1 MTERSLRGP
10 SVSEA
15 GDRAERLRALD
26 ANGSFI
32 VEAPA
37 GSGKTA
43 LLIHRFLTLLATP
56 GVEEPESI
64 IAITFTRK
72 AAGEMRHR
80 LISALQDANQSSDP
94 DETTSLHEQQTR
106 ALARR
111 VLERDRQRDWL
122 LVENA
127 SRLHIQTI
135 DSLCA
140 SLTRRMPWISRMGA
154 PPQPEENPGYL
165 YAQAARA
172 TLELLDSD
180 GANPDRVSALTTLLR
195 HLDNNVRRV
204 AGLLAAMLRRRDQWL
219 RHVVRNPTTDAF
231 REAIESALNGI
242 VTGELEQLERSFPDD
257 ALVETVTHA
266 RYAAANLIDEGLQSP
281 IVDCLDLDGLPGI
294 GDLKAWLGL
303 GELFLTRNGKRR
315 TQVDR
320 RHGFPPTKEG
330 RIAKRGCLAI
340 RLDDDFLERLHRV
353 RLLPP
358 TAVGDTQWNV
368 LQALVELLP
377 VAVGQLKLA
386 FQATG
391 KVDFA
396 EIAHACRQAL
406 GTPEAPTDLAFALD
420 CRIGH
425 LLIDEFQ
432 DTSQGQFDLIESLTS
447 DWQSNDGRTLFLVGD
462 PMQSIYRFREAEV
475 GLFLRARQQGVGNV
489 RLIPLRLS
497 VNFRSSSGIVEW
509 VNRALGDAFPA
520 EEDTFTGAVTYTP
533 AVAFDDP
540 HQASVAGTDAGRDR
554 SADRSVRI
562 YPSFDKD
569 SDSEAAEVLEI
580 IRRTRASDAGPGAG
594 TIAVLVRSRGHLIR
608 TVAALRRAGERFRAV
623 EIDALGARPVVRD
636 LLALTRALL
645 HPADR
650 VSWLSVLRA
659 PWCGL
664 TRADLHALAGGD
676 PTSAVWDLMRDPAR
690 CQSLSDNGQQ
700 RLSRVRGTI
709 GDAIDRRG
717 TMPVRRWVEGVWVG
731 LGGPACLDSRTGL
744 EDAAAFLDLL
754 EESVRGADIED
765 EREFALAV
773 DKLYARPDVEADEG
787 LQLLTIHKAKGLEF
801 DTVILPGLGRW
812 VRGEDSTLMMWLEY
826 VDRQGIAQLLMAP
839 IRETGSDDDPLYAY
853 LRWVQSI
860 RSEHESTRLL
870 YVAATR
876 ARRSL
881 HLLGHAQV
889 ARHTDGRSVK
899 PPGSRSLLH
908 KIWASVEDDYRRVL
922 AHGPMAD
929 GSSGEGSEDG
939 LVGGPDDGVETP
951 GPVRRRLRL
960 DWEAPRLGP
969 VLEWPPDG
977 AAGSNPAN
985 PADPA
990 KTDDGS
996 PVNPTF
1002 DWASELQRR
1011 VGIVVHSLL
1020 QRTYFDSAETGR
1032 PQGWNRETVLAAL
1045 RTEGL
1050 DGEKLSEACRRVE
1063 GALQGALTDER
1074 GRWILSGHEEDRR
1087 EYAISAVTKGRLQ
1100 RFVLDRTFVH
1110 DGVRWIVDYKT
1121 GVHYGGGV
1129 EAFLD
1134 NERERYRAQLENY
1147 AEAIQRIDSR
1157 PIRLGLYFP
1166 LLRAWREWAFEP
1178 SHSVKV
1184 PMPGY

>member
-1 MTERSLRGP
+1 MTEGSLRGP

-26 ANGSFI
+26 PTGSFI

-56 GVEEPESI
+56 DVEEPESI

-80 LISALQDANQSSDP
+80 LISALQDANRPDP
-94 DETTSLHEQQTR
+94 DEPASLHEQQAR

-111 VLERDRQRDWL
+111 VLERDRQRDWQ
-122 LVENA
+122 LVDNP
-127 SRLHIQTI
+127 SRLRIQTI

-140 SLTRRMPWISRMGA
+140 TVTRRMPWISRMGA
-154 PPQPEENPGYL
+154 PPQPEENPSYL

-180 GANPDRVSALTTLLR
+180 GVNPDRVSALTTLLR
-195 HLDNNVRRV
+195 HLDNNVGRV
-204 AGLLAAMLRRRDQWL
+204 AGLLAEMLRRRDQWL

-231 REAIESALNGI
+231 RDAIEAALNGI

-266 RYAAANLIDEGLQSP
+266 RYAAANLVEEGSRSP
-281 IVDCLDLDGLPGI
+281 IVDCLDLDGLPGS

-315 TQVDR
+315 TQLDR
-320 RHGFPPTKEG
+320 RHGFPPNKEG
-330 RIAKRGCLAI
+330 RIAKRGCLEI
-340 RLDDDFLERLHRV
+340 DLDNDSLERLHRV

-358 TAVGDTQWNV
+358 TTVPDTQWKL

-391 KVDFA
+391 KVDFT

-420 CRIGH
+420 CRIRH

-432 DTSQGQFDLIESLTS
+432 DTSQGQFDLIESLTT

-475 GLFLRARQQGVGNV
+475 GLFLRARQHGVGNV
-489 RLIPLRLS
+489 RLTPLRLS

-540 HQASVAGTDAGRDR
+540 HHASVAGTDAAPDA

-580 IRRTRASDAGPGAG
+580 IRRTRAPDTGPGAG

-623 EIDALGARPVVRD
+623 EIDALGTRPVVRD

-664 TRADLHALAGGD
+664 TLADLHALAGGD
-676 PTSAVWDLMRDPAR
+676 RSSAVWDLMHDPAR
-690 CQSLSDNGQQ
+690 CQSLSENGQQ

-731 LGGPACLDSRTGL
+731 LGGPACLDSPTGL

-765 EREFALAV
+765 EREFELAV

-889 ARHTDGRSVK
+889 TRHADGRSVK
-899 PPGSRSLLH
+899 PPGSRSLLR

-929 GSSGEGSEDG
+929 GSSGEGSEDVLDGRPNDG
-939 LVGGPDDGVETP
+939 LETP
-951 GPVRRRLRL
+951 RPVRRRLRL
-960 DWEAPRLGP
+960 GWETPRPGP
-969 VLEWPPDG
+969 VVEWPPGG
-977 AAGSNPAN
+977 AAVSNPAN

-996 PVNPTF
+996 LVNPTF

-1020 QRTYFDSAETGR
+1020 QRTFFESSETGLS
-1032 PQGWNRETVLAAL
+1032 QGWNRETVLAAL

-1063 GALQGALTDER
+1063 GALRGALTDER

-1100 RFVLDRTFVH
+1100 RFVLDRTFVD

-1178 SHSVKV
+1178 SDSANV
-1184 PMPGY
+1184 PVPGF